1 MHINSIKTALATT
14 AITLSLAVPSA
25 AMAYDEDDAIQD
37 CKKRLRD
44 EYQLTDFRHES
55 AEKLPGEGHKYKVT
69 GNTKVDGDKYDFSCD
84 IKDRHVTSV
93 TYNGP
98 EKEGMT
104 DAQKAAVGVAAVAA
118 SAAIAA
124 KLKAKEEEKARFANV
139 SSAGLK
145 ACRDAV
151 GKRPEYRSVSTADI
165 FVTAKVQGDANVE
178 WRIETDKLN
187 DWGTCN
193 ISEEDE
199 VVAVRTKQ
207 HDMKY

>member
-1 MHINSIKTALATT
+1 MHINSIKTTLATT
-14 AITLSLAVPSA
+14 AITLTLAVPSA
-25 AMAYDEDDAIQD
+25 AMAYDEDDAIKD

-44 EYQLTDFRHES
+44 EYELTDFRHME
-55 AEKLPGEGHKYKVT
+55 AEKLEGEGHKYKVT
-69 GNTKVDGDKYDFSCD
+69 GKTKFEGDKYPISCN

-93 TYNGP
+93 SYDGP

-118 SAAIAA
+118 AAAIAS
-124 KLKAKEEEKARFANV
+124 KMKEEKEV
-139 SSAGLK
+139 EVTSAGLK

-151 GKRPEYRSVSTADI
+151 GKKAEYRSVSVADI
-165 FVTAKVQGDANVE
+165 FVTAKAQDEANVE

-187 DWGTCN
+187 DWGTCQV
-193 ISEEDE
+193 SEEDG

-207 HDMKY
+207 HEMK